1 MLKKLWVN
9 KVGVAI
15 MLLCTYLLVF
25 GFIKTATPSDNV
37 IAVDGALNSGMPTII
52 LDAGHGGID
61 SGCVS
66 VNGAEEKDINLS
78 IMLRLRDMLEASG
91 FEVIVTRDADKSI
104 HDSGVQGL
112 GQQKL
117 SDMQNRLKIINSCD
131 NALFVSVHQNQFTD
145 SRYSGAQMFYPA
157 DSAESEQLA
166 GILQKQFVSLL
177 QPDNNRETKPVT
189 DEIFLLD
196 NANCPS
202 VMAECG
208 FLSNPDEAALL
219 ESEEYQAKV
228 AFTIFTGIC
237 EYVIANYGI

>member
-1 MLKKLWVN
+1 
-9 KVGVAI
+9 
-15 MLLCTYLLVF
+15 
-25 GFIKTATPSDNV
+25 
-37 IAVDGALNSGMPTII
+37 
-52 LDAGHGGID
+52 
-61 SGCVS
+61 
-66 VNGAEEKDINLS
+66 
-78 IMLRLRDMLEASG
+78 
-91 FEVIVTRDADKSI
+91 
-104 HDSGVQGL
+104 
-112 GQQKL
+112 
-117 SDMQNRLKIINSCD
+117 
-131 NALFVSVHQNQFTD
+131 
-145 SRYSGAQMFYPA
+145 MFYPA

>member
-1 MLKKLWVN
+1 M
-9 KVGVAI
+9 
-15 MLLCTYLLVF
+15 VF
-25 GFIKTATPSDNV
+25 GFIKTATPPDNV
-37 IAVDGALNSGMPTII
+37 IAVGGALNSGMPTII

>member
-1 MLKKLWVN
+1 
-9 KVGVAI
+9 
-15 MLLCTYLLVF
+15 
-25 GFIKTATPSDNV
+25 
-37 IAVDGALNSGMPTII
+37 MPTII

-131 NALFVSVHQNQFTD
+131 NALFISVHQNQFTD

>member
-25 GFIKTATPSDNV
+25 GFIKTATVNDSV
-37 IAVDGALNSGMPTII
+37 IPVDGTLNGTMPTII

-78 IMLRLRDMLEASG
+78 IMLRLRDMLEAGG
-91 FEVIVTRDADKSI
+91 FEVIVTRDTDRSI

-117 SDMQNRLKIINSCD
+117 SDMQNRLEIINSYD
-131 NALFVSVHQNQFTD
+131 NAIFVSVHQNQFTD

-157 DSAESEQLA
+157 DDARSEQLA
-166 GILQKQFVSLL
+166 AILQRQFVSLL

-189 DEIFLLD
+189 DEIYLLD

-208 FLSNPDEAALL
+208 FLSNPEESALL

-228 AFTIFTGIC
+228 AFTIFSGIC
-237 EYVIANYGI
+237 EYVISQSDI

>member
-25 GFIKTATPSDNV
+25 GFIKTATPPDNV
-37 IAVDGALNSGMPTII
+37 IAVDGALNGGMPAII

-177 QPDNNRETKPVT
+177 QPDNSRETKPVT